1 MHDPTVLNVRLG
13 PTRGVLEEWMKG
25 AIRSGSVSLKEINAT
40 LAIECGEAGQ
50 PPVQVSATKKCVL
63 GLPAPEIDDKTFVL
77 DVSLVK
83 DCEDTGCTMN
93 ISSAAHLLL
102 DAQTPPASPLLLSP
116 VVACADLSA
125 TLINIA
131 PAALGGITSD
141 HVTEEKVAQIEDAT
155 TTEPV
160 VAVPVAVLVGGEVVS
175 CAEVTNAEAIPVTD
189 AALPVEAANTPE
201 LAEVIPGPVATDINV
216 QVTEANKAAPAL
228 EEIAPVSRN
237 EDEVPVSPVAET
249 EHGALPCYTKPLSL
263 EDFNIIKR
271 LGSGGF
277 GTVFAAIHKA
287 TGGACAIKVTERP
300 SDGEGN
306 ADRMN
311 EFTAGEQTAMLR
323 MDGTPGVI
331 ELLGAWYDSKNVYN
345 VMPLYAG
352 DLTSGLRYRK
362 AFPEA
367 RVRFYAAELVQA
379 LAALHED
386 KVVHRDIKPANLL
399 TSEDG
404 HVTVADLG
412 LARSFLKGASD
423 AEKMMCASYHEVD
436 ENDYGEM
443 NEVTNSGCGTST
455 HMAPEVLNGQLYDYK
470 ADIWSMG
477 ITVFELVFGHH
488 PWPHVRTEPELV
500 RAIIREGVKIDEK
513 ECIAKG
519 VSEGMQAF
527 LRQTLS
533 MEPKSRPSA
542 QQLMDHDMFYGII
555 WDELREF
562 EVPASWRHGSGIKPD
577 QTPPSIAHGTPIDPA
592 TDPFPFLT
600 FQSQKLSQLPRHTA
614 AVDDEQATTKAY
626 VAPDTID
633 AAFSGFSMEPES
645 DAPSFL
651 WEVPVGPVVAPP
663 APLSNLN
670 PFRDPSRPLN
680 NNHAPAVQ
688 PASASLD
695 PFRDPSH
702 PLILKSIPAAQLPS
716 LLHLDTFGPS
726 PPADRRPSD
735 AGPALDPFRTQPQPQ
750 PQPPSLSRPAAAP
763 ALPWMETFGSLA
775 SYPSKRWPL
784 RVINGSASFSSSSDE
799 ESHVSQGSSIQST
812 PSSAASASESE
823 LPRGP
828 NIGGT
833 MPAVSLPSTPLKLSH
848 APPSQRSRQALSTT
862 NAAHS
867 RHSNPRPSPSLQES
881 WPPEPPVCRTALPV
895 LPCRLGDLLVAT
907 SRRLCCSV
915 RAGVGRR
922 PALVWGVPPEFC
934 FAGLGI
940 LMNTDSPTS
949 DSNDTDSSSPEE
961 GLPPVSASPPPSKPF
976 TFSPFVDSHWCL
988 TQKGQRHPPNSHS
1001 SPPNR
1006 NPSSRSPSDP
1016 SSTLTGAS
1024 RNMLNAAV
1032 RLWYFESDSSDAA
1045 VTPQPFKPFAFG
1057 PFVDSLWCISQRQSQ
1072 MAADHAATS
1081 HGSSSSPCHEELL
1094 VSQPRPPT
1102 DSQASLASYL
1112 ISGVTL
1118 SSGFPTSSSL
1128 SSIADTSA
1136 LSLDH
1141 QHTSTPTCTGRPRFS
1156 LKSLFK
1162 SLKAVTR
1169 PSHWKLLR
1177 RNKGSH
1183 PSPF

>member
-1 MHDPTVLNVRLG
+1 
-13 PTRGVLEEWMKG
+13 
-25 AIRSGSVSLKEINAT
+25 
-40 LAIECGEAGQ
+40 
-50 PPVQVSATKKCVL
+50 
-63 GLPAPEIDDKTFVL
+63 
-77 DVSLVK
+77 
-83 DCEDTGCTMN
+83 MN

-131 PAALGGITSD
+131 PAVLGGVASD

-175 CAEVTNAEAIPVTD
+175 CAEVTNAEVIPVTD

-201 LAEVIPGPVATDINV
+201 VPEVVPGPVATDINV

-237 EDEVPVSPVAET
+237 EDEVPVSPVAEP
-249 EHGALPCYTKPLSL
+249 EHGAPPCYTKSLSL
-263 EDFNIIKR
+263 EDFKIIKR

-277 GTVFAAIHKA
+277 GTVFAAVHKA

-352 DLTSGLRYRK
+352 DLTSELRYRR

-367 RVRFYAAELVQA
+367 RVRFYAAELVQT

-412 LARSFLKGASD
+412 LARSFLRGASD

-477 ITVFELVFGHH
+477 ITVFELVFGHVSVVFCSVAPPVYVPRQH

-680 NNHAPAVQ
+680 NNNAPAIQ

-716 LLHLDTFGPS
+716 LLHLDTFGPP
-726 PPADRRPSD
+726 PPADRD
-735 AGPALDPFRTQPQPQ
+735 HQTQVRLWTHSEHSCSL
-750 PQPPSLSRPAAAP
+750 PPSL
-763 ALPWMETFGSLA
+763 
-775 SYPSKRWPL
+775 
-784 RVINGSASFSSSSDE
+784 
-799 ESHVSQGSSIQST
+799 
-812 PSSAASASESE
+812 
-823 LPRGP
+823 
-828 NIGGT
+828 
-833 MPAVSLPSTPLKLSH
+833 
-848 APPSQRSRQALSTT
+848 APPLLPPCHGWKRSD
-862 NAAHS
+862 HS
-867 RHSNPRPSPSLQES
+867 RR
-881 WPPEPPVCRTALPV
+881 
-895 LPCRLGDLLVAT
+895 
-907 SRRLCCSV
+907 
-915 RAGVGRR
+915 
-922 PALVWGVPPEFC
+922 
-934 FAGLGI
+934 
-940 LMNTDSPTS
+940 
-949 DSNDTDSSSPEE
+949 
-961 GLPPVSASPPPSKPF
+961 
-976 TFSPFVDSHWCL
+976 
-988 TQKGQRHPPNSHS
+988 
-1001 SPPNR
+1001 
-1006 NPSSRSPSDP
+1006 
-1016 SSTLTGAS
+1016 
-1024 RNMLNAAV
+1024 
-1032 RLWYFESDSSDAA
+1032 
-1045 VTPQPFKPFAFG
+1045 
-1057 PFVDSLWCISQRQSQ
+1057 
-1072 MAADHAATS
+1072 
-1081 HGSSSSPCHEELL
+1081 
-1094 VSQPRPPT
+1094 
-1102 DSQASLASYL
+1102 
-1112 ISGVTL
+1112 
-1118 SSGFPTSSSL
+1118 
-1128 SSIADTSA
+1128 
-1136 LSLDH
+1136 
-1141 QHTSTPTCTGRPRFS
+1141 
-1156 LKSLFK
+1156 
-1162 SLKAVTR
+1162 TR
-1169 PSHWKLLR
+1169 PSGGL
-1177 RNKGSH
+1177 SV
-1183 PSPF
+1183 